1 MFITIPPFLQIATQ
15 VKEKIKPVKNL
26 RLIKAANQCK
36 LPLSSA
42 SKVRVNRDDIVNF
55 KFYKYAKKV

>member
-26 RLIKAANQCK
+26 RLIKAANQ
-36 LPLSSA
+36 
-42 SKVRVNRDDIVNF
+42 
-55 KFYKYAKKV
+55 